1 MSTLEKVQLMEERI
15 KRAVVLIEKLKTEN
29 ASLKDEIE
37 SLKMHNEE
45 LETFYNDYSKNNRL
59 IEEGV
64 TSALHQLDFLEGL
77 AVNNPDE
84 ENAENNSEENSVKNI
99 FEGQKTS
106 QKSSQAGQQNSET
119 INGTNNG
126 TNHDSRNNSSPQNV
140 DAEDEPLY

>member
-29 ASLKDEIE
+29 ASLKEEIE
-37 SLKMHNEE
+37 SLKIHNEE
-45 LETFYNDYSKNNRL
+45 LETFYSDYSKNNRL

-77 AVNNPDE
+77 AGNNPDE
-84 ENAENNSEENSVKNI
+84 ENTDDNSEDNSVENI
-99 FEGQKTS
+99 LDENQSS
-106 QKSSQAGQQNSET
+106 QNSSQAGQKNSEK
-119 INGTNNG
+119 INGTK
-126 TNHDSRNNSSPQNV
+126 HDSRKNFSPQND